1 MDRLRH
7 LFSLLTSCLH
17 PKYVEPEPELE
28 PKAIQEAPSSPITER
43 ASSPPILPPIRSS
56 LVEDEQ
62 RDDPPPTLQR
72 FHSSSPVDGDEDEDG
87 DGDGEPYLL
96 PPRPT
101 TPIFDQMMATKPAHH
116 IFNSSEEP
124 EDEGRVENVR
134 NSKWLE
140 IENEASGGEK
150 EGAGHGAL
158 RLDMSEWESPNKKE
172 EPSPGTKEGTRH
184 LGRWESL
191 RRIVRGEDGRIGVV
205 KL

>member
-1 MDRLRH
+1 MDRLRR
-7 LFSLLTSCLH
+7 LFSLFTSCLH
-17 PKYVEPEPELE
+17 PKHVEPEPE
-28 PKAIQEAPSSPITER
+28 PKAIQETPSSPITER

-56 LVEDEQ
+56 LVEDDQ
-62 RDDPPPTLQR
+62 RDEPPPTLKR
-72 FHSSSPVDGDEDEDG
+72 FHSSSPVEGDE

-124 EDEGRVENVR
+124 EDEGRIENVR

-140 IENEASGGEK
+140 IENEAGDGEE
-150 EGAGHGAL
+150 EGEGNGAL
-158 RLDMSEWESPNKKE
+158 RLDMSEWESPTKKE
-172 EPSPGTKEGTRH
+172 DASPGTKEATRH

-205 KL
+205 KV

>member
-7 LFSLLTSCLH
+7 LFSLFTSCLH
-17 PKYVEPEPELE
+17 PKHVEPEPELE
-28 PKAIQEAPSSPITER
+28 PKVIQEAPSSPITER

-56 LVEDEQ
+56 LVEDDQ
-62 RDDPPPTLQR
+62 RDEPSPTLQR
-72 FHSSSPVDGDEDEDG
+72 FHSSSPVEGDE

-101 TPIFDQMMATKPAHH
+101 TPIFDQMMATKPTHH

-124 EDEGRVENVR
+124 EQEGRIENVR

-140 IENEASGGEK
+140 IENEAGDREEEGE
-150 EGAGHGAL
+150 GNGAL
-158 RLDMSEWESPNKKE
+158 GLDMSNWDSPTKKE
-172 EPSPGTKEGTRH
+172 EASPGTKEATRH

-191 RRIVRGEDGRIGVV
+191 RRIVRGEDGRIGIV

>member
-7 LFSLLTSCLH
+7 LLSLFTSCLH
-17 PKYVEPEPELE
+17 PKHVEPEPE

-62 RDDPPPTLQR
+62 RDEPPPTLQR
-72 FHSSSPVDGDEDEDG
+72 FHSSSPVEGDEEGDE
-87 DGDGEPYLL
+87 EPYLL

-124 EDEGRVENVR
+124 EDEGRIENVR

-140 IENEASGGEK
+140 IENEAGDGEGEGG
-150 EGAGHGAL
+150 GNGAL
-158 RLDMSEWESPNKKE
+158 RLDMSEWESPKKKE
-172 EPSPGTKEGTRH
+172 EATPGTKEATRH